1 MKVATIGLVAALA
14 LASTAALAQQGR
26 KHNETSPPG
35 VTTGAGTGAA
45 GTSMGNSAGSAAA
58 GANSAANPSG
68 NSLIN
73 TSPSGSTLEP
83 SGAPSVG
90 GRR

>member
-1 MKVATIGLVAALA
+1 MKVVTIGLVTALA
-14 LASTAALAQQGR
+14 FASTTALAQQGR
-26 KHNETSPPG
+26 KHHEASPPG

-68 NSLIN
+68 NSFIN
-73 TSPSGSTLEP
+73 TSPSGSTLE
-83 SGAPSVG
+83 SGAPSTG
-90 GRR
+90 GR